1 MSSGTVLFTM
11 VRNPFA
17 LVSKNSLF
25 LSLSSVSLIAL
36 AGCEEMRGFITRDT
50 GVLNDSGV
58 VMDGSSPIDDMAPVG
73 DQTEVDMG
81 VNMPMDV
88 PNGLDI
94 PSVIRVDVPSGIR
107 DVAGGPVD
115 LVVRVPGTPADA
127 QMQFMGATNN
137 AITAPEIVYPQ
148 TGTVIPPNV
157 RGLEYHVRGPAGVD
171 LFELSFTGRNG
182 RVRVYSVCMPVNGGC
197 VIPIDDTSMSGL
209 ADAALGEE
217 LAVTVRAHTAQG
229 VGRATT
235 ATLGVS
241 GTDLRGG
248 VYWWNNNQDTSNA
261 ISRFEWGLP
270 GARAENFR
278 QGNAFGCVGCHS
290 VARNGSRL
298 AIGHFIPGP
307 ATTQVFDAITRMP
320 VTAAVI
326 GTNFTT
332 FNPDGSRLL
341 ASEGVNLNLFDA
353 STQMLMA
360 GSGLPRPGTQPD
372 WSPDGTQVVFSLPR
386 NAAPVAN
393 PGHNAPANLVVM
405 PYAAARFGA
414 SATLINAPA
423 GENNYYPSWAPDSNW
438 IIFNRS
444 GAESYAS
451 PGAQLWAIQAV
462 GGGGM
467 PVHLAAADRVGEL
480 TNSWPRVAPF
490 RDVYGGEAIFWF
502 TFSSHRNYGLRLQ
515 NESMPRAN
523 QTSQIWMAAF
533 RVRRGEMMMDPST
546 PAFWLPFQNVRSAN
560 FIAQWTQVVQRR
572 TCAMDMD
579 CPMGERCVP
588 LMAAGG
594 MRCVG
599 GM

>member
-1 MSSGTVLFTM
+1 MNRALRLNTLTTV
-11 VRNPFA
+11 
-17 LVSKNSLF
+17 S
-25 LSLSSVSLIAL
+25 LSLISFVAL
-36 AGCEEMRGFITRDT
+36 SGCEEMRGFITRDT
-50 GVLNDSGV
+50 GVGDGNNPP
-58 VMDGSSPIDDMAPVG
+58 MDGTSPVDDLATPS
-73 DQTEVDMG
+73 DQPEVDMG
-81 VNMPMDV
+81 SNMPVDV
-88 PNGLDI
+88 PNGADI
-94 PSVIRVDVPSGIR
+94 PSMMQVDVPSVAR

-115 LVVRVPGTPADA
+115 LVVRVAGTPADA
-127 QMQFMGATNN
+127 QMQFGGATNN
-137 AITAPEIVYPQ
+137 AITAPEIVYPENA
-148 TGTVIPPNV
+148 TVVPPNI
-157 RGLEYHVRGPAGVD
+157 RGLEYHLRGPAGAD

-182 RVRVYSVCMPVNGGC
+182 RVRIYSTCMAVGGGC
-197 VIPIDDTSMSGL
+197 VIPIDDTAMSGI

-217 LAVTVRAHTAQG
+217 LAVTVRGHTAAG
-229 VGRATT
+229 VGRATM

-241 GTDLRGG
+241 ATDLRGG
-248 VYWWNNNQDTSNA
+248 VYWWNNNADTSNA
-261 ISRFEWGLP
+261 ISRFDWGLP
-270 GARAENFR
+270 GARLENFR

-320 VTAAVI
+320 VTAATI

-332 FNPDGSRLL
+332 FNPDGSLLL
-341 ASEGVNLNLFDA
+341 ASEGVNLNLFNA
-353 STQMLMA
+353 GTQMSVSGA
-360 GSGLPRPGTQPD
+360 GLPRPGTQPD
-372 WSPDGTQVVFSLPR
+372 WSPDGSQVVYSQPR
-386 NAAPVAN
+386 AGAPVAN

-405 PYAAARFGA
+405 PYIGGRFAA
-414 SATLINAPA
+414 SSTLINAPD

-444 GAESYAS
+444 VAESYAAPS
-451 PGAQLWAIQAV
+451 AQLWAIRAT
-462 GGGGM
+462 GGGAAI
-467 PVHLAAADRVGEL
+467 HLAAADRVGQL

-490 RDVYGGEAIFWF
+490 VDSYGGERIFWF
-502 TFSSHRNYGLRLQ
+502 TFSSKRNYGLRLL
-515 NESMPRAN
+515 NESVAN
-523 QTSQIWMAAF
+523 DRKSSQIWMAAF
-533 RVRRGEMMMDPST
+533 RVRRGELMMDPST
-546 PAFWLPFQNVRSAN
+546 PAFWLPFQRTTSAN